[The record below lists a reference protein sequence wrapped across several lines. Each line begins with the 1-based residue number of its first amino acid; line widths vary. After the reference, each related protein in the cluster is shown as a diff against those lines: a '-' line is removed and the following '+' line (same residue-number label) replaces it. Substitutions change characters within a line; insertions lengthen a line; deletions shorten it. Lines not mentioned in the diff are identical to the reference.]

1 MGSTS
6 NKEPSMSRKSK
17 LIAVFAVLSLVAS
30 VVVIGAIG
38 ATGGGTADQVKFKT
52 GANASTPS
60 GSFIDVP
67 GASFSV
73 TPAAGPLVIR
83 FSASGTD
90 QDFNSGGGFA
100 GHTYAAMVVRVLVN
114 GSQVGPA
121 VRFFDNAGKV
131 GVQKPRP
138 TTTSYEWAK
147 TVSGGPQNVKV
158 QFKNLHTFDN
168 ANIDAYTLSV
178 QYG

>member
-1 MGSTS
+1 
-6 NKEPSMSRKSK
+6 MSRKSK
-17 LIAVFAVLSLVAS
+17 LLAVFAVLALAAA
-30 VVVIGAIG
+30 VVVVGAIG
-38 ATGGGTADQVKFKT
+38 ASGGGTIDSVKFKT

-60 GSFIDVP
+60 GSFLDVP
-67 GASFSV
+67 GASVSV
-73 TPAAGPLVIR
+73 TAAPGPLVIR
-83 FSASGTD
+83 FSATGTD

-100 GHTYAAMVVRVLVN
+100 GHKYAAMVVRVIVN

-138 TTTSYEWAK
+138 TTASYEWAK
-147 TVSGGPQNVKV
+147 TVTGGVQNVKV

-168 ANIDAYTLSV
+168 ANIDAYTLSA

>member
-1 MGSTS
+1 
-6 NKEPSMSRKSK
+6 MSKRSK

-30 VVVIGAIG
+30 VVVVGAIG
-38 ATGGGTADQVKFKT
+38 ATGGGTADKVKFKT

-67 GASFSV
+67 GASLSV

-100 GHTYAAMVVRVLVN
+100 GHKYAAMFVRVLVN

-121 VRFFDNAGKV
+121 VRFFDNTGKV

-158 QFKNLHTFDN
+158 QFKNLNTFDN
-168 ANIDAYTLSV
+168 ANINAYTLSA

>member
-1 MGSTS
+1 
-6 NKEPSMSRKSK
+6 MSKRSK

-30 VVVIGAIG
+30 AVVVGAIG

-67 GASFSV
+67 GASLSV

-100 GHTYAAMVVRVLVN
+100 GHKYAAMFVRVLVN

-121 VRFFDNAGKV
+121 VRFFDNTGKV

-158 QFKNLHTFDN
+158 QFKNLNTFDN
-168 ANIDAYTLSV
+168 ANIKAYTLSA

>member
-1 MGSTS
+1 
-6 NKEPSMSRKSK
+6 MSKRSK

-30 VVVIGAIG
+30 VVVVGAIG

-67 GASFSV
+67 GASLSV

-100 GHTYAAMVVRVLVN
+100 GHKYAAMFVRVLVN

-121 VRFFDNAGKV
+121 VRFFDNTGKV

-158 QFKNLHTFDN
+158 QFKNLNTFDN
-168 ANIDAYTLSV
+168 ANINAYTLSA

>member
-1 MGSTS
+1 
-6 NKEPSMSRKSK
+6 MSRKSK
-17 LIAVFAVLSLVAS
+17 LIAVFAALFLVAS
-30 VVVIGAIG
+30 VVVVGAIG

-52 GANASTPS
+52 GASASTPS
-60 GSFIDVP
+60 GSFVDVP

-73 TPAAGPLVIR
+73 TPAAGPLIIR

-121 VRFFDNAGKV
+121 VRFFDNVGKV

-147 TVSGGPQNVKV
+147 TVSGGAQSVKV
-158 QFKNLHTFDN
+158 QFKNLHTFDS
-168 ANIDAYTLSV
+168 ANINSYTLSASFH
-178 QYG
+178 